1 MEAIITLLIAN
12 IFIVIIGIVINTKVS
27 KIRKNKWIEFMV
39 DKVTLENINTTD
51 CFSKDV
57 ISFYLN
63 VLKETNRYSL
73 GNCILQEQGNEISVW
88 AANDITSRRFYTHN
102 TELAKQVKIMNNKL
116 TCYDKILLDKLVQSF
131 KSRQDKLVTKFFI

>member
-12 IFIVIIGIVINTKVS
+12 IFIVIIGIVINTRVS

-39 DKVTLENINTTD
+39 DKVTLENINPTD

-102 TELAKQVKIMNNKL
+102 TELAEQVKIMNNKL